1 MNRKEKNW
9 LCPSCPQT
17 SARHGNLKVH
27 IKRKHNG
34 IGCPIHAGAKSI
46 TNPDTSGFVP
56 NTMNFVEHNNN
67 HNTSSPSYQ
76 HHEAYDDPNKEVGT
90 VHTKEFQNRDPWD
103 NLLHDIRKYREILRE
118 WVELQDLVR
127 RKSPS
132 PQQPITMNDVIML
145 QCLLSFSKP
154 NVPQNFKPNVP
165 QNFKPNVPQNSTN
178 IATNNN
184 DVPLENNCHLPIGFR
199 VLSCNRCL
207 ADNWFEY
214 VFSSIETVALT
225 KVIHLCDLEVVA
237 SKDDDEPRN
246 SPILIKEEQNTLMVH
261 LRRAVDFLASL
272 DEEEGDLG
280 AEVGADLSLQVQEL
294 QNYQD
299 VLPYAQNTKL
309 PIFKLWIN
317 EEDYINLGNIDHKNT
332 TSIENGE
339 HWVYRAIKKEA
350 IPKKIIKIS
359 RGELTDF
366 LNIAKATFGIFVVKS
381 MDGTKRYF
389 LMHLLFGRYI
399 HGDSSNN

>member
-1 MNRKEKNW
+1 
-9 LCPSCPQT
+9 
-17 SARHGNLKVH
+17 
-27 IKRKHNG
+27 
-34 IGCPIHAGAKSI
+34 
-46 TNPDTSGFVP
+46 
-56 NTMNFVEHNNN
+56 MNFVEHNNN
-67 HNTSSPSYQ
+67 HNTLSPYH
-76 HHEAYDDPNKEVGT
+76 HHEAYNDPNKEVGA
-90 VHTKEFQNRDPWD
+90 VHIKESQNRDPWD

-127 RKSPS
+127 RKSLS

-154 NVPQNFKPNVP
+154 NVPQNFKPNVS
-165 QNFKPNVPQNSTN
+165 QNFKPNVSHNSTN

-207 ADNWFEY
+207 AYNWFEY

-280 AEVGADLSLQVQEL
+280 AEVGADVSLQVQEL

-332 TSIENGE
+332 TSIENRE

-366 LNIAKATFGIFVVKS
+366 LNISKATFGIFVVKA

-389 LMHLLFGRYI
+389 LMHIVFRRY
-399 HGDSSNN
+399 DSSRQQQ

>member
-1 MNRKEKNW
+1 M
-9 LCPSCPQT
+9 
-17 SARHGNLKVH
+17 
-27 IKRKHNG
+27 
-34 IGCPIHAGAKSI
+34 
-46 TNPDTSGFVP
+46 
-56 NTMNFVEHNNN
+56 
-67 HNTSSPSYQ
+67 
-76 HHEAYDDPNKEVGT
+76 
-90 VHTKEFQNRDPWD
+90 
-103 NLLHDIRKYREILRE
+103 
-118 WVELQDLVR
+118 
-127 RKSPS
+127 
-132 PQQPITMNDVIML
+132 
-145 QCLLSFSKP
+145 
-154 NVPQNFKPNVP
+154 
-165 QNFKPNVPQNSTN
+165 
-178 IATNNN
+178 
-184 DVPLENNCHLPIGFR
+184 PLENNSHLPIGFR

-246 SPILIKEEQNTLMVH
+246 SPILIEEEQNTLMVH

>member
-1 MNRKEKNW
+1 MNRKEKKW

-67 HNTSSPSYQ
+67 HNTLSPSYQ
-76 HHEAYDDPNKEVGT
+76 HHEAYYNPNKEVGA
-90 VHTKEFQNRDPWD
+90 VHIKESENRDPWD
-103 NLLHDIRKYREILRE
+103 NLLHDMRKYHEILRE

-127 RKSPS
+127 RKSPR
-132 PQQPITMNDVIML
+132 PQQPITMNDVVML
-145 QCLLSFSKP
+145 QCILSFS
-154 NVPQNFKPNVP
+154 KPNVP

-261 LRRAVDFLASL
+261 LRRAVNFLASL
-272 DEEEGDLG
+272 DEEEGELG
-280 AEVGADLSLQVQEL
+280 AEVGADVSLQVQEL
-294 QNYQD
+294 QKYQD

-399 HGDSSNN
+399 HGDSNNN

>member
-17 SARHGNLKVH
+17 SARHGNLKIH
-27 IKRKHNG
+27 LKRKHNG

-76 HHEAYDDPNKEVGT
+76 HHEAYYNPNKEVGA
-90 VHTKEFQNRDPWD
+90 VHIKESENRDPWD

-165 QNFKPNVPQNSTN
+165 QN
-178 IATNNN
+178 
-184 DVPLENNCHLPIGFR
+184 
-199 VLSCNRCL
+199 L
-207 ADNWFEY
+207 A
-214 VFSSIETVALT
+214 
-225 KVIHLCDLEVVA
+225 
-237 SKDDDEPRN
+237 
-246 SPILIKEEQNTLMVH
+246 
-261 LRRAVDFLASL
+261 
-272 DEEEGDLG
+272 
-280 AEVGADLSLQVQEL
+280 
-294 QNYQD
+294 
-299 VLPYAQNTKL
+299 
-309 PIFKLWIN
+309 
-317 EEDYINLGNIDHKNT
+317 
-332 TSIENGE
+332 
-339 HWVYRAIKKEA
+339 
-350 IPKKIIKIS
+350 
-359 RGELTDF
+359 
-366 LNIAKATFGIFVVKS
+366 
-381 MDGTKRYF
+381 
-389 LMHLLFGRYI
+389 
-399 HGDSSNN
+399 